1 MQDIVIVYPKD
12 NWILQR
18 LGDEIVKRQ
27 PEIKWFSHADPQI
40 WHSGV
45 LDHPGQIN
53 YFINYAVMKRKTTG
67 IDIGF
72 FTHPEPDGE
81 FYHKAKLVDLS
92 ICMSEKYTLD
102 LKSRGIPV
110 VHISP
115 GMDPVYTPKLRMAV
129 VGSLAYGFRK
139 GSDLLAAVKN
149 LPYTDLVITNGAY
162 KQEDLP
168 DLYRSVD
175 YTLITSR
182 YEGGPMCLLESLACG
197 KKVICPLD
205 VGYAAEFKDFI
216 IPYRNGDINSLIDV
230 LTDLY
235 RQKLETARAVEKH
248 TWDNWAAAHMYVFNN
263 LN

>member
-1 MQDIVIVYPKD
+1 MRDIVIVYPND

-18 LGDEIVKRQ
+18 LGDEIIRRQ
-27 PEIKWFSHADPQI
+27 PHIRRFGHADPTI

-53 YFINYAVMKRKTTG
+53 YFINYAVMQRTTGG
-67 IDIGF
+67 IDIGY

-81 FYHKAKLVDLS
+81 FYKKAKLVDLA
-92 ICMSEKYTLD
+92 ICQSEKYTQD
-102 LKSRGIPV
+102 LRGRGIPV

-115 GMDPVYTPKLRMAV
+115 GVDPGYTPRLRLAV

-139 GSDLLAAVKN
+139 GSDLLAAVER
-149 LPYTDLVITNGAY
+149 LPYVDLVVTNGNY
-162 KQEDLP
+162 RQEELP
-168 DLYRSVD
+168 ELYHSVD

-205 VGYAAEFKDFI
+205 VGYAAEFRDRI

-230 LTDLY
+230 LTGLY
-235 RQKLETARAVEKH
+235 HEKLQVSRAVEKH
-248 TWDNWAAAHMYVFNN
+248 TWDNWHAAHMYVFNHIN
-263 LN
+263 

>member
-1 MQDIVIVYPKD
+1 MQHIVIVYPKD

-18 LGDEIVKRQ
+18 LGDEIIKRH
-27 PEIKWFSHADPQI
+27 PDIKWFSHADPDI

-45 LDHPGQIN
+45 LDQPGQIN
-53 YFINYAVMKRKTTG
+53 YFINYAVMKRKTAG
-67 IDIGF
+67 IDVGF
-72 FTHPEPDGE
+72 FTHPEPDGD
-81 FYHKAKLVDLS
+81 FYQKAGIVDLA

-110 VHISP
+110 VQIAP
-115 GMDPVYTPKLRMAV
+115 GIDPAYTPKLRMAV

-139 GSDLLAAVKN
+139 GSDLLDAVEK
-149 LPYTDLVITNGAY
+149 LPYTDLVITNGSF

-182 YEGGPMCLLESLACG
+182 YEGGPLCLLESLACG

-205 VGYAAEFKDFI
+205 VGYAAEFKDYI
-216 IPYRNGDINSLIDV
+216 ITYRNGDINSLINV

-235 RQKLETARAVEKH
+235 QQKLALSRMVEKH
-248 TWDNWAAAHMYVFNN
+248 TWKNWADAHAYIFNH

>member
-1 MQDIVIVYPKD
+1 MREIVIVYPKD

-18 LGDEIVKRQ
+18 LGDEIIERW
-27 PEIKWFSHADPQI
+27 PEIKRFGHADPGI
-40 WHSGV
+40 WQSGI
-45 LDHPGQIN
+45 LDKPGQIN
-53 YFINYAVMKRKTTG
+53 YFINYAVMKRKTNG

-81 FYHKAKLVDLS
+81 FYTKAKLVDLAIS
-92 ICMSEKYTLD
+92 MSEKYTQD
-102 LKSRGIPV
+102 LRKRGTPV
-110 VHISP
+110 VKISP
-115 GMDPVYTPKLRMAV
+115 GVDPAYTPKLRMAV

-139 GSDLLAAVKN
+139 GSDLLTAVQG
-149 LPYTDLVITNGAY
+149 LPYTELVVTNGNY
-162 KQEDLP
+162 KQKDLP
-168 DLYRSVD
+168 RLYQSVD

-216 IPYRNGDINSLIDV
+216 IPYQNGDINSLIDV
-230 LTDLY
+230 LTKLY
-235 RQKLETARAVEKH
+235 HQKLEIARAVEKH
-248 TWDNWAAAHMYVFNN
+248 TWDNWASAHMYVFNH